1 MIMADQDYDGSH
13 IKGLLINFFHYFWPD
28 LLLNFELMTFSK
40 KFMDSHLFD
49 LFTIWYKDVHLHMK
63 AYIYMILLALIIV

>member
-49 LFTIWYKDVHLHMK
+49 LFTL
-63 AYIYMILLALIIV
+63 